1 LQSWPQLLL
10 KNRPKAC
17 RRQGLEIQFG
27 KEIAI
32 MPSLPTPSAQDIY
45 SRMRDLHWSPK
56 EKAIARRAFD
66 HALHQELEATIQ
78 KAKQMAARIKEPDE
92 LWELERHLT
101 QRRKEIDAKYEF
113 KYSVLLLV
121 LADLVR
127 EGRINLNE
135 VHGLGED
142 KLRII
147 RDHAQSA
154 A

>member
-1 LQSWPQLLL
+1 ML
-10 KNRPKAC
+10 NNNPKAC
-17 RRQGLEIQFG
+17 RRQGPEIQFG
-27 KEIAI
+27 EEITI
-32 MPSLPTPSAQDIY
+32 MATLPTQNVY
-45 SRMRDLHWSPK
+45 SKMRDLRWSPK

-66 HALHQELEATIQ
+66 RALHRELEATIQ
-78 KAKQMAARIKEPDE
+78 EARQIAARIKEPDE

-127 EGRINLNE
+127 EDRINLDE
-135 VHGLGED
+135 LHGLGED

-147 RDHAQSA
+147 RDHVESA
-154 A
+154 V

>member
-1 LQSWPQLLL
+1 
-10 KNRPKAC
+10 
-17 RRQGLEIQFG
+17 
-27 KEIAI
+27 

-56 EKAIARRAFD
+56 EKAIARRTFD
-66 HALHQELEATIQ
+66 RALHRELEATIRE
-78 KAKQMAARIKEPDE
+78 AKQMAARIKEPDE

-127 EGRINLNE
+127 EGRINPDEL
-135 VHGLGED
+135 HGLGED

-147 RDHAQSA
+147 RDHAQ
-154 A
+154 

>member
-1 LQSWPQLLL
+1 M
-10 KNRPKAC
+10 AT
-17 RRQGLEIQFG
+17 
-27 KEIAI
+27 
-32 MPSLPTPSAQDIY
+32 LPTQNLY
-45 SRMRDLHWSPK
+45 SKMRDMHWSPK

-66 HALHQELEATIQ
+66 RALHRELEATIQ
-78 KAKQMAARIKEPDE
+78 EAKQMAARIKEPDK

-127 EGRINLNE
+127 EGRITPDEL
-135 VHGLGED
+135 HGLGED

-147 RDHAQSA
+147 RDHAQ
-154 A
+154 

>member
-1 LQSWPQLLL
+1 MKEELKKPANLAGILQWAVAGCLEWQKSGL
-10 KNRPKAC
+10 KP
-17 RRQGLEIQFG
+17 
-27 KEIAI
+27 
-32 MPSLPTPSAQDIY
+32 PSTVVDCTE
-45 SRMRDLHWSPK
+45 MRDLRWSPK
-56 EKAIARRAFD
+56 EKALARRAFD
-66 HALHQELEATIQ
+66 RALHRELETTIQ
-78 KAKQMAARIKEPDE
+78 EARQIAARIKEPNE

-127 EGRINLNE
+127 EGRINPDELR
-135 VHGLGED
+135 GPGED

>member
-1 LQSWPQLLL
+1 
-10 KNRPKAC
+10 
-17 RRQGLEIQFG
+17 
-27 KEIAI
+27 
-32 MPSLPTPSAQDIY
+32 MVTLPTHNLY
-45 SRMRDLHWSPK
+45 SKMRDLRWSPR

-66 HALHQELEATIQ
+66 RALHRELEATIQ
-78 KAKQMAARIKEPDE
+78 EARQIAARIKEPNE

-127 EGRINLNE
+127 EGGINLDQL
-135 VHGLGED
+135 HGLSED
-142 KLRII
+142 KLRIVC
-147 RDHAQSA
+147 DHAQSA